1 MSKRI
6 LIGATI
12 FALLIASSITAP
24 ANAGSNSSQIMFFIK
39 GDTIQYLVIQ
49 GTNQNN
55 QQVTWKWADAW
66 NQHWS
71 TGAYVLTTQ
80 GWWWKGDVQL
90 SFSGTKIGKKYCHI
104 ENLKISSS
112 AYTVVAYIPELGT
125 CTGEAGNVGTPNWVK
140 MALRYYLGDD
150 APALLDTASKLDNAQ
165 ECFYGIAEGL
175 AQGNKTL
182 YVLWKCRGSASDVIV
197 EILKKHGVSIR

>member
-6 LIGATI
+6 LIGAII

-24 ANAGSNSSQIMFFIK
+24 ANAGSNSNQIMFAIK

-55 QQVTWKWADAW
+55 QPANWQWADAW
-66 NQHWS
+66 YKNWS

-90 SFSGTKIGKKYCHI
+90 YFYGTKIGKKYCHI
-104 ENLKISSS
+104 ENLKMSSS
-112 AYTVVAYIPELGT
+112 ASTVVMYIPELGT
-125 CTGEAGNVGTPNWVK
+125 CTGEAGNAGTPNWVK

-150 APALLDTASKLDNAQ
+150 TPALLDTASKLDSAQ

-175 AQGNKTL
+175 VKGDKTL

-197 EILKKHGVSIR
+197 TILKRHGVSIQ